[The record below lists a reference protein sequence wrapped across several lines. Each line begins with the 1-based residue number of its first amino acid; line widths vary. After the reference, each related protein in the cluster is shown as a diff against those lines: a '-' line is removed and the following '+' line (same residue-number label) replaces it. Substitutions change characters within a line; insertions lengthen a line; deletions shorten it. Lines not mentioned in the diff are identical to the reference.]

1 MSRPHITPEQGT
13 IRTLPSKLDAA
24 GWATNFRAA
33 TKPREHDTM
42 NTDLDQRI
50 TFNPRQCGGQA
61 CIRGL
66 RIRVTDILEMLA
78 QGVDQSEILDDFP
91 DLEAADILACLHFA
105 AKRAGIAR
113 LAA

>member
-1 MSRPHITPEQGT
+1 M
-13 IRTLPSKLDAA
+13 AA
-24 GWATNFRAA
+24 GSATSFRAA
-33 TKPREHDTM
+33 TKPMEHDTM
-42 NTDLDQRI
+42 NTELDQRI

-78 QGVDQSEILDDFP
+78 QGLDQSEILADFP

>member
-1 MSRPHITPEQGT
+1 MRLRADSAMSPARLRFQG
-13 IRTLPSKLDAA
+13 IAQAKDESV
-24 GWATNFRAA
+24 
-33 TKPREHDTM
+33 M

-50 TFNPRQCGGQA
+50 TFNPRQCGGQP

-66 RIRVTDILEMLA
+66 RIRVADILEMLA
-78 QGVDQSEILDDFP
+78 QGVDQSEILADFP
-91 DLEAADILACLHFA
+91 DLESADILASLHFA